1 MSNLLIVK
9 AATTEFPRSQA
20 RGFQLIPGVVLFLA
34 NFAAVYVV
42 FAPLDFRMPDYG
54 LDPWMAVLGEA
65 SAHDWRLGRDIIFT
79 SGPLSSLYTHW
90 FQPDHLD
97 RYLAANA
104 TLVVVFALLMTT
116 VAWRN
121 RRIASG
127 FLVAAGIASCF
138 FAGLDGILVAYP
150 LLVCLIA
157 LSPNRGILEKAS
169 IALGVFCAALLT
181 LAKFLIAPAAVIMF
195 ILCDIGSIVRRRWPF
210 YTLAY
215 VLLCFGLFAWVEGP
229 RWFLEYVFS
238 SISVASGYSEAM
250 DLDGPTAELAT
261 FLAAAAVVLATLGLA
276 EIRTLSKTGAM
287 PTTALLRWL
296 VLAAYV
302 FVMFKEGFVRHDIH
316 SLIGWSGLAVVAL
329 VYPLSLREV
338 RVVPSVIC
346 WAVAGGAITAV
357 TILFSGS
364 LSMFQSMPGYFERQF
379 VSALNLILDRERQI
393 AQWRRA
399 KEEAWARVRAAQEV
413 PRVNGSVD
421 VIPSIQSSLLAY
433 GLDYRPRYSF
443 QEYVTFTGRLIEANR
458 RSLIERAP
466 DFVLMQPGSIDNR
479 YPALAEGPLWP
490 DILASYAPIS
500 EDGKLLL
507 LRRRTSPLGNLLGAE
522 ASQTVSFNRAVA
534 VPDGP
539 QFLRVKIGKTLLG
552 KLIDVLFRPPIIQMR
567 VGFADGTLRDF
578 RIVPAIAEA
587 GFLIS
592 PWVQTSRDFLL
603 LAEGQTGLLFSIKG
617 IAFETS
623 KIGSLFYAEQIDV
636 SFSPLSIESLQR
648 APENS
653 TDIESGQPG
662 R

>member
-1 MSNLLIVK
+1 VK
-9 AATTEFPRSQA
+9 AGTTEFPGSQA
-20 RGFQLIPGVVLFLA
+20 RGCQLILGVLLFLA
-34 NFAAVYVV
+34 NVVAVYVV

-54 LDPWMAVLGEA
+54 LEPWVAVLGEA

-79 SGPLSSLYTHW
+79 GGPLSSLYEHW
-90 FQPDHLD
+90 FQPDHLG
-97 RYLAANA
+97 RYLAANV
-104 TLVVVFALLMTT
+104 TLVAVFALLMTT

-121 RRIASG
+121 RRIAAG

-138 FAGLDGILVAYP
+138 FAGRDGVFVAYP
-150 LLVCLIA
+150 LLVSLIV
-157 LSPNRGILEKAS
+157 LSPDRGILERAA

-181 LAKFLIAPAAVIMF
+181 LVKFVIAPAAVVMF
-195 ILCDIGSIVRRRWPF
+195 ILCDIGAIVRRRWPF
-210 YTLAY
+210 YTSAY
-215 VLLCFGLFAWVEGP
+215 VLLCFGLFACVEGP
-229 RWFLEYVFS
+229 RWFLQYVFS
-238 SISVASGYSEAM
+238 SINVASGYSEAM
-250 DLDGPTAELAT
+250 DLDGPTAELAA

-276 EIRTLSKTGAM
+276 EIRTLSRTGVM
-287 PTTALLRWL
+287 PVAALLRWL

-316 SLIGWSGLAVVAL
+316 SLIGWSGLAVAAL

-338 RVVPSVIC
+338 RIIPSVIC

-357 TILFSGS
+357 TIIFSGS
-364 LSMFQSMPGYFERQF
+364 LSMFHSMPGYFERQF
-379 VSALNLILDRERQI
+379 VPALNLVSDPERQV

-399 KEEAWARVRAAQEV
+399 KEEGWARVRAAQEV

-443 QEYVTFTGRLIEANR
+443 QEYATFTGRLIEANR
-458 RSLIERAP
+458 RTLIEHGP
-466 DFVLMQPGSIDNR
+466 DFLLMQPGSIDNR
-479 YPALAEGPLWP
+479 YPAMAEGPLWP
-490 DILASYAPIS
+490 DILAAYAPVS

-507 LRRRTSPLGNLLGAE
+507 LQRRTSPLGNLLGAE
-522 ASQTVSFNRAVA
+522 ASQTISFNRAVP

-539 QFLRVKIGKTLLG
+539 QFLRVKIKKTLLG
-552 KLIDVLFRPPIIQMR
+552 KLIEVLFRPPLIAMT
-567 VGFADGTLRDF
+567 VGYSDGTLRSF

-603 LAEGQTGLLFSIKG
+603 LAEGRTVLLSSIKG

-623 KIGSLFYAEQIDV
+623 KIGRFFYAEQIDV
-636 SFSPLSIESLQR
+636 SFSPLSIEALQR
-648 APENS
+648 AAGNS